1 MTGPFAPRAPCQ
13 GWLPERARAVA
24 SRRATW
30 LFTVVLAVAPCS
42 VQRACAHGRDVGVSA
57 FAREDYRRS
66 AAIFIRRA
74 ERGEAAAQTFLG
86 YMYSTGR
93 GVPQN
98 NAVAVF
104 WLRRGA
110 DQGFPTAQFLL
121 GLMVDK
127 GHGVK
132 QDFVEAEV
140 WLNLAT
146 ARASRA
152 DRDYWTRIRDAVAA
166 KLTLA
171 EVAEAQDRALAW
183 FPVSEHTLAFD
194 IRSCPPA
201 LDEPAQPYG
210 WGKET
215 AERQSRERIGCG
227 ARADRPQ
234 HYKP

>member
-1 MTGPFAPRAPCQ
+1 MIATNIRHALLGVLMLAGGLCPL
-13 GWLPERARAVA
+13 LPAR
-24 SRRATW
+24 
-30 LFTVVLAVAPCS
+30 
-42 VQRACAHGRDVGVSA
+42 AHGRDVGVSA

-66 AAIFIRRA
+66 AAIFVRRA

-93 GVPQN
+93 GAPQN

-110 DQGFPTAQFLL
+110 EQGFPTAQFLL

-132 QDFVEAEV
+132 QDFLEAEV

-152 DRDYWTRIRDAVAA
+152 DRDYWTRIRDAVAT

-183 FPVSEHTLAFD
+183 FPVSERYLAFEA
-194 IRSCPPA
+194 RSCPPA
-201 LDEPAQPYG
+201 LDQPAQPYG
-210 WGKET
+210 GGKES
-215 AERQSRERIGCG
+215 AEWQSRQRIGCG
-227 ARADRPQ
+227 ARTDRPQ